1 MFTSCKNSRF
11 TVLNFFLLEKT
22 AIGFLALI
30 REKKDP
36 KPHYCGNNMYSSCGI
51 FPIRQK
57 DTSAAAPFGWV
68 GRWDISTWDNSGFA
82 SPCMYKF
89 CFAFPTSIFCASFSS
104 CGSLCLKIEWDCP
117 FCFLAPGWT
126 LCIWETVSKWNC
138 LEIISKDYTADFELK
153 EVWLEASFAPC
164 YVSWKQSLLQSEIV
178 WPKWSVYSHLFLP
191 LCLGFGLS
199 SSSALVV
206 FSALPHR
213 AQIWALFC

>member
-1 MFTSCKNSRF
+1 M
-11 TVLNFFLLEKT
+11 
-22 AIGFLALI
+22 
-30 REKKDP
+30 
-36 KPHYCGNNMYSSCGI
+36 
-51 FPIRQK
+51 
-57 DTSAAAPFGWV
+57 GW
-68 GRWDISTWDNSGFA
+68 WDISTWDNAGFA

-89 CFAFPTSIFCASFSS
+89 CFAFLHPCFVPHFPAVEV
-104 CGSLCLKIEWDCP
+104 CLKIEWDYP

-138 LEIISKDYTADFELK
+138 LEIISKDFELK
-153 EVWLEASFAPC
+153 EAWLEASSAPS

-206 FSALPHR
+206 FSACPHR
-213 AQIWALFC
+213 AQIWALFCWAE